1 MNRHI
6 RRILFWLLISGYAA
20 GSAWWI
26 WNIPYAPEILLR
38 AIPGHAVSVSMHD
51 NLAGRWNEIAEHPI
65 TLSLVGVMGGDAE
78 DWKELRDDPG
88 FNYLL
93 DLLGQRELALAYIP
107 YPGYQAE
114 PVWVFASWVGGKS
127 HRLRWSLPFLDL
139 PGLSFVGEVGGWP
152 VWAFRWKDQ
161 GADHQ
166 LTFALVEG
174 MVVGCNSSH
183 LAAIEN
189 IVASYNGEFP
199 SIAFRKDLEYWN
211 KGLREST
218 RNDRFWYKE
227 PATRGKSTPMGPWL
241 VEFDLAHPARLN
253 GSARMPAPT
262 ELEIVTNLFAVQ
274 DLARLWKNYPIAACA
289 LSAEGI
295 RELHVSTNNVP
306 MSLVLDLL
314 DHGNGQAVAVGMFGG
329 DISGRYKG
337 IKVPTLMGAVQLP
350 EETDMSAFIQQ
361 SVDRW
366 NAKYQWGLVPVAQIS
381 DSSTVYRIEGT
392 SDNFYSGFA
401 PQEQVALIQAGR
413 WLMISSNLKGLE
425 TLLAKTRISTDTA
438 QKSWADKMDE
448 AANGGAIGYFGM
460 DLVRGAE
467 TFRLAISAYS
477 LKLLFEDASG
487 SKETRQM
494 LNEAKAWLDVLSQM
508 DQLHLYGTKDGPYVK
523 IDFDSGP

>member
-1 MNRHI
+1 MNQHI
-6 RRILFWLLISGYAA
+6 RRLLFWLVIAGYAA

-26 WNIPYAPEILLR
+26 WNIPYAPEKLLR
-38 AIPGHAVSVSMHD
+38 AIPGHAVSVSMHE
-51 NLAGRWNEIAEHPI
+51 NLAGRWHEVAEHPI
-65 TLSLVGVMGGDAE
+65 TLSLVGVFGGDAE
-78 DWKELRDDPG
+78 EWKELRDDPG
-88 FNYLL
+88 FDYLL
-93 DLLGQRELALAYIP
+93 NLLGQRELAMAYIP
-107 YPGYQAE
+107 YPGYQTE
-114 PVWVFASWVGGKS
+114 PMWVFTSWVGGKS

-139 PGLSFVGEVGGWP
+139 PGLSYVGEIGGWP
-152 VWAFRWKDQ
+152 VWAYRWKNQ
-161 GADHQ
+161 GAEQQ

-174 MVVGCNSSH
+174 MVVGCNSMH

-189 IVASYNGEFP
+189 IIASNNGEYP
-199 SIAFRKDLEYWN
+199 SIASRKDLENRN
-211 KGLREST
+211 KGLLEST
-218 RNDRFWYKE
+218 RKDRFWYKE
-227 PATRGKSTPMGPWL
+227 PATRGNNAPIGPWL
-241 VEFDLAHPARLN
+241 VEFDLVHPARIN
-253 GSARMPAPT
+253 GSALMPAPV
-262 ELEIVTNLFAVQ
+262 ELGDVTAPLVVR
-274 DLARLWKNYPIAACA
+274 DLVRLWKNYPIAACA
-289 LSAEGI
+289 LSAEGV
-295 RELHVSTNNVP
+295 RELSISTNNVP

-314 DHGNGQAVAVGMFGG
+314 GNGGGQALAVGMFGG

-350 EETDMSAFIQQ
+350 EETDITAFIHQ

-366 NAKYQWGLVPVAQIS
+366 NAKYRWGLVAVAQGA

-392 SDNFYSGFA
+392 TDSFYSGFA
-401 PQEQVALIQAGR
+401 PQEQVALTQAGR

-425 TLLAKTRISTDTA
+425 TLLTKTRNGTGEFNA
-438 QKSWADKMDE
+438 PWADKMGE
-448 AANGGAIGYFGM
+448 AATGGAIGYFGM

-508 DQLHLYGTKDGPYVK
+508 DQLHLYGTKEGPYVR